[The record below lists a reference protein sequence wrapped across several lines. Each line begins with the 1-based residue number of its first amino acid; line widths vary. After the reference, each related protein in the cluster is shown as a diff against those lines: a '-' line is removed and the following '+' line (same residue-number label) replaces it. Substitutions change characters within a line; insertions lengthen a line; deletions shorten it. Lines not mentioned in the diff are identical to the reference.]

1 MKAHLLYRDRDFD
14 LQQKLPANEPALT
27 QDLELN
33 TLFRAMAGGDEFLFH
48 VAKRTVLSGLEN
60 DLATIL
66 YRQAILKD
74 CLRNEAAVREI
85 YDIAVEAIETK
96 RTHWLGVFSRYP
108 SGILYEAVKL
118 LQMLM
123 GVLAKLKRV
132 ADEAGRAR
140 SPLSAVNAEGQ
151 TSISERR
158 ARSDAPYQ
166 FESEGFKTFFEMLK
180 AELADDYFAAVEAQL
195 KELEFK
201 DGVLVSAELGEGN
214 QGVNYVLRKSLRP
227 RPGWF
232 QRIFLRNSSAYTF
245 HIDPRDDGGFRALS
259 ELQDRGI
266 NLAANAVA
274 QAADHITSFFVMLRT
289 ELAFYIGCLNLQHQ
303 LAWKGMPVC
312 FPVPVPSGTRKQT
325 CVGLRDACL
334 ALVCGRDAS
343 AREKKTVPSGLPIGT
358 GDAASPLP
366 SATRASQPPV
376 VGNDLAA
383 DGKNLIIITG
393 ANQGGKSTFLR
404 GVGLAQLMMQ
414 CGMFVAADSFSADL
428 CRSLFTH
435 YKREEDAT
443 MTSGKFDEELARM
456 SGIADALTSTLRSA
470 TEDGSDSLL
479 LFNES
484 FAATNEREGSE
495 IARQIV
501 RALLETRVKIFFV
514 THLYEFARTFWED
527 KMDSAVF
534 LRAERQADG
543 QRTFKLLPGEPLETS
558 FGADLYQ
565 EVFESGNERKV
576 LTP

>member
-1 MKAHLLYRDRDFD
+1 MKAHLLHRNRDFD
-14 LQQKLPANEPALT
+14 PRQKLPANEPALT

-33 TLFRAMAGGDEFLFH
+33 TLFRAMAGGDEFLFQ
-48 VAKRTVLSGLEN
+48 VAKQAALSGLEN
-60 DLATIL
+60 DLETIH
-66 YRQAILKD
+66 YRQAVLKD

-85 YDIAVEAIETK
+85 YDIAGEAIESK
-96 RTHWLGVFSRYP
+96 RSRWLGVFSRYP
-108 SGILYEAVKL
+108 SGILYEAVRL

-123 GVLAKLKRV
+123 SVLARLKRA
-132 ADEAGRAR
+132 ADEHA
-140 SPLSAVNAEGQ
+140 N
-151 TSISERR
+151 
-158 ARSDAPYQ
+158 Q
-166 FESEGFKTFFEMLK
+166 FESEGFATFFEMLK
-180 AELADDYFAAVEAQL
+180 VELADDYFAIVKTQL

-232 QRIFLRNSSAYTF
+232 QRIFSRNSSAHTF

-259 ELQDRGI
+259 ELQDQGI

-274 QAADHITSFFVMLRT
+274 QAADHITSFFIMLRT
-289 ELAFYIGCLNLQHQ
+289 ELAFYIGCLNLHHQ
-303 LAWKGMPVC
+303 FTWKGASVC
-312 FPVPVPSGTRKQT
+312 FPVPSPLGTRKQT
-325 CVGLRDACL
+325 CIGLRDACL
-334 ALVCGRDAS
+334 TLVSTERN
-343 AREKKTVPSGLPIGT
+343 
-358 GDAASPLP
+358 
-366 SATRASQPPV
+366 V

-383 DGKNLIIITG
+383 DGKNLVIITG

-404 GVGLAQLMMQ
+404 SVGLAQLMMQ
-414 CGMFVAADSFSADL
+414 SGMFVAAESFSAGL

-456 SGIADALTSTLRSA
+456 SGIADALTP
-470 TEDGSDSLL
+470 DSLL

-501 RALLETRVKIFFV
+501 RALLETRVKIVFV
-514 THLYEFARTFWED
+514 THLYEFAHAFWKD
-527 KMDSAVF
+527 KLDNAVF
-534 LRAERQADG
+534 LRAERRADG

-558 FGADLYQ
+558 FGADLYR
-565 EVFESGNERKV
+565 EIFEPRKFSAAGSANE
-576 LTP
+576 PG

>member
-1 MKAHLLYRDRDFD
+1 MKAHLLYRKRDFD
-14 LQQKLPANEPALT
+14 LQQKLPANEPALM
-27 QDLELN
+27 QDLELD
-33 TLFRAMAGGDEFLFH
+33 TLFHAMAGGDEFLFQ
-48 VAKRTVLSGLEN
+48 VAKQAVLSGLQD
-60 DLATIL
+60 DLETII
-66 YRQAILKD
+66 YRQAVFKD
-74 CLRNEAAVREI
+74 CLRNEFAVKEI

-96 RTHWLGVFSRYP
+96 RTHWLGVFSHYP
-108 SGILYEAVKL
+108 SGILYEAVRL

-123 GVLAKLKRV
+123 GVLAKLKR
-132 ADEAGRAR
+132 AANEHAG
-140 SPLSAVNAEGQ
+140 
-151 TSISERR
+151 
-158 ARSDAPYQ
+158 Q

-180 AELADDYFAAVEAQL
+180 AELADDYFTVVEAQL
-195 KELEFK
+195 KELQFK

-214 QGVNYVLRKSLRP
+214 QGVNYILRKSLRP

-232 QRIFLRNSSAYTF
+232 QRIFSRNSSAYTF
-245 HIDPRDDGGFRALS
+245 HIDPRDDAGFRSLS

-266 NLAANAVA
+266 NLVANAVA
-274 QAADHITSFFVMLRT
+274 QSTDHISSFFILLRT
-289 ELAFYIGCLNLQHQ
+289 ELAFYIGCMNLHRQ
-303 LAWKGMPVC
+303 LGRKGATVC
-312 FPVPVPSGTRKQT
+312 FPVPVPPGARKLS

-334 ALVCGRDAS
+334 TLCMERS
-343 AREKKTVPSGLPIGT
+343 
-358 GDAASPLP
+358 
-366 SATRASQPPV
+366 V
-376 VGNDLAA
+376 VGNDLNG
-383 DGKNLIIITG
+383 DGKQFVVITG

-414 CGMFVAADSFSADL
+414 CGMFVAAESFSADL

-443 MTSGKFDEELARM
+443 MTSGKFDEELNRM
-456 SGIADALTSTLRSA
+456 RDISDALTP
-470 TEDGSDSLL
+470 DSLL

-514 THLYEFARTFWED
+514 THLYEFAHAFWKD

-558 FGADLYQ
+558 FGADLYKEIFDGASEDRRDAHAFQ
-565 EVFESGNERKV
+565 EDK
-576 LTP
+576 L

>member
-1 MKAHLLYRDRDFD
+1 VKAHLLYRDRDFD
-14 LQQKLPANEPALT
+14 LQHKLPANEPALT
-27 QDLELN
+27 QDLELD
-33 TLFRAMAGGDEFLFH
+33 TLFRAMAGGDEFLFQ
-48 VAKRTVLSGLEN
+48 VAKQAVLSGLQN
-60 DLATIL
+60 DCDAIL
-66 YRQAILKD
+66 YRQAVLKD
-74 CLRNEAAVREI
+74 CLQNEAVVREI

-108 SGILYEAVKL
+108 SGILYEAVRL
-118 LQMLM
+118 LKMLM
-123 GVLAKLKRV
+123 SVLAKLKR
-132 ADEAGRAR
+132 AASEHAG
-140 SPLSAVNAEGQ
+140 
-151 TSISERR
+151 
-158 ARSDAPYQ
+158 Q
-166 FESEGFKTFFEMLK
+166 FESEGFRTLFAMLK
-180 AELADDYFAAVEAQL
+180 AELADDYFAAIAAQL
-195 KELEFK
+195 KDLEFK

-227 RPGWF
+227 RPRWF
-232 QRIFLRNSSAYTF
+232 QRIFSRNSSSYTF

-303 LAWKGMPVC
+303 LTWIGVPVC

-325 CVGLRDACL
+325 CIGLRDACL
-334 ALVCGRDAS
+334 ALVS
-343 AREKKTVPSGLPIGT
+343 AERI
-358 GDAASPLP
+358 
-366 SATRASQPPV
+366 V
-376 VGNDLAA
+376 VGNDLDA
-383 DGKNLIIITG
+383 DGKNLVVITG

-414 CGMFVAADSFSADL
+414 CGMFVAAESFSAEL

-456 SGIADALTSTLRSA
+456 SGVADALTP
-470 TEDGSDSLL
+470 DSLL

-501 RALLETRVKIFFV
+501 HALLETRVKIFFV
-514 THLYEFARTFWED
+514 THLYEFAHAFWED
-527 KMDSAVF
+527 KLDNAAF

-558 FGADLYQ
+558 FGADLYREIFGNAVDTSGATPIFQ
-565 EVFESGNERKV
+565 EDK
-576 LTP
+576 L

>member
-14 LQQKLPANEPALT
+14 LQDKLPANEPALT
-27 QDLELN
+27 QDLELD
-33 TLFRAMAGGDEFLFH
+33 TLFRAMAGGDEFLNQ
-48 VAKRTVLSGLEN
+48 VAKQAVLSGIQNGLE
-60 DLATIL
+60 TIL

-85 YDIAVEAIETK
+85 YDIAVEAIESK
-96 RTHWLGVFSRYP
+96 RTHWLGVFSHYP
-108 SGILYEAVKL
+108 SGILYEAVRL

-123 GVLAKLKRV
+123 GVLAKLKH
-132 ADEAGRAR
+132 AANEQSGK
-140 SPLSAVNAEGQ
+140 
-151 TSISERR
+151 
-158 ARSDAPYQ
+158 
-166 FESEGFKTFFEMLK
+166 FESEGFTTLFEMLK
-180 AELADDYFAAVEAQL
+180 TELADDYFAGVETQL
-195 KELEFK
+195 KEMGFK

-214 QGVNYVLRKSLRP
+214 QGVNYILRKSLRP

-232 QRIFLRNSSAYTF
+232 QRIFSRNSSAYTF
-245 HIDPRDDGGFRALS
+245 HIDPRDDAGFRSLS
-259 ELQDRGI
+259 ELQDQGI

-289 ELAFYIGCLNLQHQ
+289 ELAFYIGCLNLHRE
-303 LAWKGMPVC
+303 LGRKEVPVC
-312 FPVPVPSGTRKQT
+312 FPVPAPSGARNQS
-325 CVGLRDACL
+325 CVGLRDVCL
-334 ALVCGRDAS
+334 TLCMERG
-343 AREKKTVPSGLPIGT
+343 
-358 GDAASPLP
+358 
-366 SATRASQPPV
+366 V
-376 VGNDLAA
+376 VGNDLNA
-383 DGKNLIIITG
+383 DGKQFVVITG

-414 CGMFVAADSFSADL
+414 CGMFVAAESFSANL
-428 CRSLFTH
+428 CRSLLTH

-443 MTSGKFDEELARM
+443 MTSGKFDEELNRM
-456 SGIADALTSTLRSA
+456 CGIADALTP
-470 TEDGSDSLL
+470 DSLL

-514 THLYEFARTFWED
+514 THLYEFAHAFWED

-534 LRAERQADG
+534 LRAERQTDG

-565 EVFESGNERKV
+565 EVFGNAAENSRA
-576 LTP
+576 TPIVQEDKI